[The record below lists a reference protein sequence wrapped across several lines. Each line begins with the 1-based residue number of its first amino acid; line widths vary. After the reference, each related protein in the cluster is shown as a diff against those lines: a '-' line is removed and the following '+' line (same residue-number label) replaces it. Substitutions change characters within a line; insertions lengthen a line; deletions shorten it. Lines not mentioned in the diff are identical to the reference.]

1 MNNNYLINDEVWK
14 ELNEV
19 ENAASDRGYSVMDFY
34 EKEGYGSP
42 AGMLIEKYGE
52 DVIGKEY
59 VERLKIWYEENDME
73 YLDVMWK

>member
-1 MNNNYLINDEVWK
+1 
-14 ELNEV
+14 
-19 ENAASDRGYSVMDFY
+19 MDFY
-34 EKEGYGSP
+34 EKEGYGSL